1 MASKAQVR
9 RSSFARLGAPLVFER
24 KSCFSSA
31 AIEDRRMHYRHLYYF
46 VRIVEAG
53 SFSQAAR
60 TIHVAQPALSQQI
73 AELEASLGVPL
84 LGRSARGVK
93 PTAAGQKLY
102 DEASS
107 ILRKYENLAGLVR
120 SSSGTVEGQVGLGMP
135 ASLST
140 TLVGPFIEACKAEHP
155 KITLKFIDGD
165 SEFLRE
171 EVEKGRLDL
180 ALAYED
186 EFFPV
191 VLRLPLFRQNHFLIS
206 SKRSAPVAAATISLK
221 DVAKIPL
228 VLPARLNAR
237 REVINRT
244 FAEAGLSLNLAAE
257 AVTVA
262 SEFSAVRSGAG
273 STIFNLG
280 DMSGFSLHDFAEPV
294 LIEPAFYLTCCVIW
308 LNESPLTLAAER
320 VKALLIAFLKD
331 HVQGTNRPGAL
342 WLD

>member
-1 MASKAQVR
+1 
-9 RSSFARLGAPLVFER
+9 
-24 KSCFSSA
+24 
-31 AIEDRRMHYRHLYYF
+31 MHYRHLYYF

-84 LGRSARGVK
+84 LQRSARGIK
-93 PTAAGQKLY
+93 PTAAGQKFY

-107 ILRKYENLAGLVR
+107 ILRKYENLPGLVR
-120 SSSGTVEGQVGLGMP
+120 SSAGDIEGRVSLGMP

-140 TLVGPFIEACKAEHP
+140 TLVGPFIETCRADHP
-155 KITLKFIDGD
+155 KVTLKFIDGD

-191 VLRLPLFRQNHFLIS
+191 VLRRPLFRQSHYLIS
-206 SKRSAPVAAATISLK
+206 SRRSAPAAMTISLK
-221 DVAKIPL
+221 EVAKIPL
-228 VLPARLNAR
+228 VLPGRLNAR
-237 REVINRT
+237 REVIERT

-257 AVTVA
+257 AVTVS
-262 SEFSAVRSGAG
+262 SELSAVRSGAG
-273 STIFNLG
+273 STILNLG
-280 DMSGFSLHDFAEPV
+280 DMSGFSLDDFAKPV
-294 LIEPAFYLTCCVIW
+294 LIEPTFYLTCCLIW
-308 LNESPLTLAAER
+308 SDESPLTLAAER
-320 VKALLIAFLKD
+320 VKTLLIDFMKD
-331 HVQGTNRPGAL
+331 HIHSTKRPGAL

>member
-1 MASKAQVR
+1 MQ
-9 RSSFARLGAPLVFER
+9 
-24 KSCFSSA
+24 
-31 AIEDRRMHYRHLYYF
+31 YRHLYYF

-73 AELEASLGVPL
+73 AELEASLGVSL
-84 LGRSARGVK
+84 LQRSARGVR
-93 PTAAGQKLY
+93 PTAAGQKFY

-107 ILRKYENLAGLVR
+107 ILRKYENLPGLVR
-120 SSSGTVEGQVGLGMP
+120 SSSGDVEGRVGLGMP

-140 TLVGPFIEACKAEHP
+140 TLVGPFIERCRADHP
-155 KITLKFIDGD
+155 KVTLKFIDGD

-171 EVEKGRLDL
+171 EVEKSRLDL

-191 VLRLPLFRQNHFLIS
+191 VLRQPLFRQNHYLIS
-206 SKRSAPVAAATISLK
+206 SKHSAPAVSGTVSLEQ
-221 DVAKIPL
+221 VAKIPL
-228 VLPARLNAR
+228 VLPGPLNAR
-237 REVINRT
+237 RVVIDRT
-244 FAEAGLSLNLAAE
+244 FAEAGLSLNVAAE
-257 AVTVA
+257 AVTVS

-280 DMSGFSLHDFAEPV
+280 DMSGFSLDDFAEPV
-294 LIEPAFYLTCCVIW
+294 LIQPTFYLTCCLIW
-308 LNESPLTLAAER
+308 SNEFPLTLAAER
-320 VKALLIAFLKD
+320 VKTLLIDFLKD
-331 HVQGTNRPGAL
+331 HIRGSNRPGAS

>member
-1 MASKAQVR
+1 MQ
-9 RSSFARLGAPLVFER
+9 
-24 KSCFSSA
+24 
-31 AIEDRRMHYRHLYYF
+31 YRQLFYF
-46 VRIVEAG
+46 VKIVEAG

-84 LGRSARGVK
+84 LQRSARGVR
-93 PTAAGQKLY
+93 PTVAGERLY
-102 DEASS
+102 EEASS
-107 ILRKYENLAGLVR
+107 ILRKLEKLPSVVR
-120 SSSGTVEGQVGLGMP
+120 SSTGEVEGLVSLGMP

-140 TLVGPFIEACKAEHP
+140 TLVGPFIEACRAANP
-155 KITLKFIDGD
+155 GITLKLIDGD

-171 EVEKGRLDL
+171 AVEKSKLDL

-191 VLRLPLFRQNHFLIS
+191 VLRQPLFRQNHYLIS
-206 SKRSAPVAAATISLK
+206 SRRAAPTTGSTVGLV

-228 VLPARLNAR
+228 VLPGPLNAR
-237 REVINRT
+237 RIVIDRT

-257 AVTVA
+257 AVTVS
-262 SEFSAVRSGAG
+262 SELSAVRSGTA

-280 DMSGFSLHDFAEPV
+280 DMSGFSLDDFADPV
-294 LIEPAFYLTCCVIW
+294 LIEPTFYLTCSVIW
-308 LNESPLTLAAER
+308 SSEFPLTLAAES
-320 VKALLIAFLKD
+320 VKKVLVEFLKS
-331 HVQGTNRPGAL
+331 HVQKTKRPGAV

>member
-1 MASKAQVR
+1 
-9 RSSFARLGAPLVFER
+9 
-24 KSCFSSA
+24 
-31 AIEDRRMHYRHLYYF
+31 MHYRHLYYF

-84 LGRSARGVK
+84 LQRSARGVK
-93 PTAAGQKLY
+93 PTASGQKLY

-107 ILRKYENLAGLVR
+107 ILRRYENLPGLVR
-120 SSSGTVEGQVGLGMP
+120 SSSGTVEGQVSLGMP

-140 TLVGPFIEACKAEHP
+140 TLVGPFIEACRTAHP

-191 VLRLPLFRQNHFLIS
+191 VLRQPLFRQNHYLIS
-206 SKRSAPVAAATISLK
+206 SKRSAHPTSATISLK
-221 DVAKIPL
+221 EVAKIPL
-228 VLPARLNAR
+228 VLPGWLNAR
-237 REVINRT
+237 RVVIDRT

-257 AVTVA
+257 AVTVS
-262 SEFSAVRSGAG
+262 SELSAVRSGAG

-280 DMSGFSLHDFAEPV
+280 DMSGFSLDDFAAPV
-294 LIEPAFYLTCCVIW
+294 LIEPTFYLTCCLIW
-308 LNESPLTLAAER
+308 SNEVPLTFAAEHI
-320 VKALLIAFLKD
+320 KGLLIDFLKD
-331 HVQGTNRPGAL
+331 HVHRTKRPGAV